1 MTELLER
8 IKDKRKVLIGL
19 TIGFILVTIV
29 LVVIVDDFVQNVIL
43 VPIAYY
49 LWLGNIIVKA
59 LPENCFLS
67 LLIILSLIIIAPSLR
82 RRRRNIW
89 RSKREAVT
97 VDGEV
102 TIWEQR
108 LRLLAKGAYTENR
121 FAYHLGHL
129 VLQILAYEE
138 RLPIRAVIYNIE
150 KGAFNMPDQ
159 VRSYVLNGIG
169 MGNMQKGLS
178 FIDRIKQRFKRLFQ
192 QKQKALTLGQ
202 TEDILPTIQYIE
214 AKLQIMDT
222 ASNVQPEMQETLQ
235 SEVSHVE

>member
-1 MTELLER
+1 MER
-8 IKDKRKVLIGL
+8 IKDNRKALIGL
-19 TIGFILVTIV
+19 TVGFILVTLV
-29 LVVIVDDFVQNVIL
+29 LVVVVDDFVQNAIL

-59 LPENCFLS
+59 LPESCFLW
-67 LLIILSLIIIAPSLR
+67 LLIILNLIIIAPSLR
-82 RRRRNIW
+82 RGRRNIW
-89 RSKREAVT
+89 RPKGESST

-108 LRLLAKGAYTENR
+108 LQLLVNGAYTENR

-150 KGAFNMPDQ
+150 KGAFNMPDH

-169 MGNMQKGLS
+169 MGKMQKGLS
-178 FIDRIKQRFKRLFQ
+178 FIDRIKLRFRRLFQ
-192 QKQKALTLGQ
+192 LQQKSLTLSQ
-202 TEDILPTIQYIE
+202 TEDIILTIQYVE
-214 AKLQIMDT
+214 AKLQIMSP
-222 ASNVQPEMQETLQ
+222 APSKQPEMQETLQ
-235 SEVSHVE
+235 AEVSHVE